1 MDIETEEGFALLT
14 AQVTALNTANLEIYQ
29 RIVDHGKTT
38 LGLVIYFLPFR
49 YRNDCPFTEALDEP
63 REISAILTMFEFE
76 GAVSSWKERKTPRM
90 SLTFGIEK
98 FTLCLEKCFE
108 NVQNF
113 FNDPLPTN
121 VYWDLSEALGK
132 ILLLGD
138 VQNQKRFFLQW
149 KDALELVQVQLGQ
162 LESHMMEKCK
172 LFDGIGQLF
181 HFHSGHSVQHH
192 WSDKEVVLSDVW
204 TRRSKNIVLRFEV
217 PFLQRDRPLETL
229 EELRVLMK
237 IIKRHYIGLEEE
249 EREAKRKKEEEEEAE
264 SPSAKRQ
271 KKETVQVRL
280 LERRV
285 AFPVD

>member
-14 AQVTALNTANLEIYQ
+14 AQVTALNTTNLEIYQ

-38 LGLVIYFLPFR
+38 LGLVVYFLPSP
-49 YRNDCPFTEALDEP
+49 YRNNCSFTKASDEL
-63 REISAILTMFEFE
+63 REISAIFKLLQFE
-76 GAVSSWKERKTPRM
+76 GGSNIASPRM

-108 NVQNF
+108 NVQNL

-132 ILLLGD
+132 FLLLGD

-149 KDALELVQVQLGQ
+149 KVALELVQVQLGQ
-162 LESHMMEKCK
+162 LESHMMEKCQ
-172 LFDGIGQLF
+172 LFHGIGQLF
-181 HFHSGHSVQHH
+181 HFRAHH
-192 WSDKEVVLSDVW
+192 NVNSYANEVVISDAW
-204 TRRSKNIVLRFEV
+204 TRRSTRIVLGFEV

-229 EELRVLMK
+229 EELRVLMR

-249 EREAKRKKEEEEEAE
+249 EEEREAKRLEEELCALRTTLAQ
-264 SPSAKRQ
+264 SVKRQ
-271 KKETVQVRL
+271 KK
-280 LERRV
+280 
-285 AFPVD
+285 